1 MSDALTIVNRYL
13 RDLEEGDF
21 VAAVS
26 HFTEDA
32 FYSHPPF
39 PEEAADGLRHE
50 TRGREALLAVFR
62 RRGIR
67 TLRHRIESSASNE
80 DEFFVRGVVLDG
92 DDVVMSFV
100 SVGRLD
106 PVSEVMSEY
115 AAYASVPAVGHTV
128 QVETP

>member
-1 MSDALTIVNRYL
+1 MSDPLTVVNRYF

-21 VAAVS
+21 VAAAS
-26 HFTEDA
+26 HFTA
-32 FYSHPPF
+32 HALYSHPPF

-50 TRGREALLAVFR
+50 TRGRESLLAVFR
-62 RRGIR
+62 RRGVR
-67 TLRHRIESSASNE
+67 TLRHRIESVASNE

-100 SVGRLD
+100 AVGRLD
-106 PVSEVMSEY
+106 PASGLMSEY

-128 QVETP
+128 HAGAS